1 MVKGKRSDGEE
12 EEKDRKREGKRKERG
27 RMTNKTTSS
36 YYIITRLKFDIYNHD
51 DLQDLDNIRK
61 RNPSEENERWEEG

>member
-1 MVKGKRSDGEE
+1 
-12 EEKDRKREGKRKERG
+12 
-27 RMTNKTTSS
+27 MTNKTTSS